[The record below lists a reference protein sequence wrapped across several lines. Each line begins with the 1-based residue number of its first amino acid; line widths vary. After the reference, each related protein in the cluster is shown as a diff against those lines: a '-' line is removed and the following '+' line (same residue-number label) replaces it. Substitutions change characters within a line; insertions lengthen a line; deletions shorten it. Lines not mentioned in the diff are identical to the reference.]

1 MTVSHGEAD
10 VPRYEPGAMDRVGH
24 LLIRAYNGDELD
36 PFFIAGHPAMAE
48 RPDRLVRACFYYAVV
63 MTPKVTLVFDN
74 DGAGGMCTMD
84 PLEISAVWRTPD
96 ILDALGV
103 TFEALGDGS
112 ADFEDR
118 PLPAPLARP
127 NVDWTENPKWMGDPQ
142 ADETPPRAPTA

>member
-1 MTVSHGEAD
+1 MAAPHATAD
-10 VPRYEPGAMDRVGH
+10 VPQYEAGPMDRVGH
-24 LLIRAYNGDELD
+24 LLIRAYNGDDLD

-63 MTPKVTLVFDN
+63 MMPKVTLVFDN

-103 TFEALGDGS
+103 TFESLGDGS
-112 ADFEDR
+112 ARFEDR
-118 PLPAPLARP
+118 PLPPPLARP
-127 NVDWTENPKWMGDPQ
+127 NIEWAEDPKWAQDNQ
-142 ADETPPRAPTA
+142 ADETPSPAPTA

>member
-1 MTVSHGEAD
+1 MAASHVTAD
-10 VPRYEPGAMDRVGH
+10 VPHYEPGAMDRLGH

-36 PFFIAGHPAMAE
+36 PFFISGHPAMAE

-63 MTPKVTLVFDN
+63 MTPKVTVVYDN

-96 ILDALGV
+96 VLDALGV
-103 TFEALGDGS
+103 TFEALVDGS

-127 NVDWTENPKWMGDPQ
+127 NIEWTEDPKWTEEPKTD
-142 ADETPPRAPTA
+142 ATPSPAPSV